1 MKTMVIENFGAPDLF
16 GLTEID
22 PPKLRPG
29 HVVVKVMASSVNP
42 IDCKIRS
49 GAVPAIAPPFP
60 AVLHGDIAGIITEV
74 ADDVDQFSVGDE
86 VYGCS
91 GGVSSVSGA
100 LCESMLVDADTIA
113 RKPSSLTMTEAA
125 ALPLVAITA
134 WDGLFNKARAPAG
147 RDVLVHGGLG
157 GVGHIAVQLAV
168 HAGANVYTTVG
179 DDSEFA
185 EAQAFG
191 AKAAINYKTES
202 PSDYSARLT
211 DNQGF
216 DLIFDTVGGPNLEN
230 SFAAAKG
237 NGEIITTTASVTL
250 DLSPMLQK
258 SLSLHVVFM
267 LLPLISGHGLA
278 MYHHA
283 LSETALLVDKGKMR
297 PRIDPTQFTFS
308 EVGAAHALLESGRAK
323 GKVVLI
329 NDLHG

>member
-1 MKTMVIENFGAPDLF
+1 MKTMVIEKFGAPDLF
-16 GLTEID
+16 GLTEMA
-22 PPKLRPG
+22 PPNLKPG

-74 ADDVDQFSVGDE
+74 ADDIDQFSVGDE

-113 RKPSSLTMTEAA
+113 RKPSSLTMAEAA
-125 ALPLVAITA
+125 ALPLVTITA
-134 WDGLFNKARAPAG
+134 WDGLFNKARTPED

-168 HAGANVYTTVG
+168 HAGASVYTTVG
-179 DDSEFA
+179 DDKEFA
-185 EAQAFG
+185 EARAFG

-202 PSDYSARLT
+202 PSDYAARLT

-283 LSETALLVDKGKMR
+283 LSEAASLVDQGKIK

-308 EVGAAHALLESGRAK
+308 EVGAAHAFLESGQAK
-323 GKVVLI
+323 GKVVLVS
-329 NDLHG
+329 DLHG

>member
-1 MKTMVIENFGAPDLF
+1 
-16 GLTEID
+16 
-22 PPKLRPG
+22 
-29 HVVVKVMASSVNP
+29 
-42 IDCKIRS
+42 
-49 GAVPAIAPPFP
+49 
-60 AVLHGDIAGIITEV
+60 
-74 ADDVDQFSVGDE
+74 
-86 VYGCS
+86 
-91 GGVSSVSGA
+91 
-100 LCESMLVDADTIA
+100 MLVDADTIA
-113 RKPSSLTMTEAA
+113 RKPSSLTMAEAA

-134 WDGLFNKARAPAG
+134 WDGLFNKARAPAS

-168 HAGANVYTTVG
+168 QAGANVYTTVG
-179 DDSEFA
+179 DDKEFA

-202 PSDYSARLT
+202 PSDYTARLT

-283 LSETALLVDKGKMR
+283 LSETALLVDKGKLR